1 MLPKFKI
8 PDVSGPTL
16 RNPELPRFPAMFQKP
31 DPPEPTFPK
40 PDVPPV
46 PLLKKP
52 DDGVVVEFPK
62 PGVPAISIGMLIG
75 PRLPDTS
82 MPNGIAGSE

>member
-1 MLPKFKI
+1 
-8 PDVSGPTL
+8 
-16 RNPELPRFPAMFQKP
+16 MFQKP

-52 DDGVVVEFPK
+52 DDGAVQIGGVVRGPMA
-62 PGVPAISIGMLIG
+62 PPTSI
-75 PRLPDTS
+75 
-82 MPNGIAGSE
+82 PNGIAGSE

>member
-1 MLPKFKI
+1 
-8 PDVSGPTL
+8 
-16 RNPELPRFPAMFQKP
+16 MFQKP

-82 MPNGIAGSE
+82 MPNGIAGIVIGGVVRGPMGPPTSIPNGIAGSE